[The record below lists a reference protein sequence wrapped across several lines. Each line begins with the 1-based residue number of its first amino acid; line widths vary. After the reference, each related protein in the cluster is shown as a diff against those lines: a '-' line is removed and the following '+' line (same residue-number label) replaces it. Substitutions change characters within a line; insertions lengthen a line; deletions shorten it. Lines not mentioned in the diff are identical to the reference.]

1 MPPKSTETRLEHF
14 DEQLYTADPTTLLYK
29 FVDAL
34 CGDAGAGSLKKEIF
48 LQRLSGAMDGIYGSD
63 LDYIFGNTRVLS
75 RVSSEAYTYNTMS
88 QMLTSDQWD
97 EVMAKDA
104 LYRNR
109 IREFFIAA
117 AKGGTAEGIR
127 QVVHAAIS
135 CDCQVLENWR
145 YIDCAD
151 EETEILTRSGYKRYS
166 ELKEGEEVLT
176 LNISSGLAEW
186 QTTTKINVF
195 PVIDHEMLSVE
206 MGGRHSSLTTMNHRW
221 PVSSRI
227 KNTEGIRGYSGIRIR
242 TSTEITTED
251 RFIRAAPAIKLTDF
265 AKFSDSL
272 VELVAWFVTEGHV
285 HAQSSVVTIV
295 QSHAVN
301 PTKVDNIRAALTTL
315 IGTSVKNFD
324 RTGARKDQSPAWRE
338 WVSCSKPDITV
349 FRLNSAAGR
358 LLIAQAPEKITSMDF
373 INSLT
378 RSQLQLFLDTCIA
391 ADGHVRGDGYRSFI
405 QKSMERTVPIQI
417 AATLLGI
424 PTSIQ
429 KTQGVCHVL
438 SLCERQKFVQP
449 LGQGRK
455 NAKIVR
461 YTGTVWCPTTPNG
474 TWFARRRGTTYFTGN
489 SFGLAGDVGR
499 AGEGGSFSA
508 VDLATGHEVIRKT
521 RNQAES
527 YADTSGLDDGPHN
540 IRANQ
545 ARSEITIVP
554 YKTDLHPRETRV
566 LRDMLDRIT
575 PQDTVVTISPEGL
588 SVSSPVAVRAITSDS
603 TYYQV
608 EKMVTGTP
616 VLDELPPPEMLAIDL
631 DPTANWLNPR
641 TPELAPYAQF
651 NITQEFGYYYLVSG
665 GRRSPIDEVTYGVLE
680 DNDKV
685 RLEAAFEWYEQ
696 NEQFGPWTEYE
707 KADSPDNYP
716 GGKFGLTPNSL
727 PARNPDRSPYQFQ
740 YESQSAYITQKKQE
754 VLALGGN
761 ANDTR
766 YQLPIQKSTTA
777 KRVYT
782 PDLAIA
788 FTAPVRDSTVTSS
801 WTSRKP
807 RYVSSEL
814 RNSSSFI
821 RS

>member
-1 MPPKSTETRLEHF
+1 
-14 DEQLYTADPTTLLYK
+14 
-29 FVDAL
+29 
-34 CGDAGAGSLKKEIF
+34 
-48 LQRLSGAMDGIYGSD
+48 
-63 LDYIFGNTRVLS
+63 
-75 RVSSEAYTYNTMS
+75 
-88 QMLTSDQWD
+88 
-97 EVMAKDA
+97 
-104 LYRNR
+104 
-109 IREFFIAA
+109 
-117 AKGGTAEGIR
+117 
-127 QVVHAAIS
+127 
-135 CDCQVLENWR
+135 
-145 YIDCAD
+145 
-151 EETEILTRSGYKRYS
+151 
-166 ELKEGEEVLT
+166 
-176 LNISSGLAEW
+176 
-186 QTTTKINVF
+186 
-195 PVIDHEMLSVE
+195 
-206 MGGRHSSLTTMNHRW
+206 
-221 PVSSRI
+221 
-227 KNTEGIRGYSGIRIR
+227 
-242 TSTEITTED
+242 
-251 RFIRAAPAIKLTDF
+251 
-265 AKFSDSL
+265 
-272 VELVAWFVTEGHV
+272 
-285 HAQSSVVTIV
+285 
-295 QSHAVN
+295 
-301 PTKVDNIRAALTTL
+301 
-315 IGTSVKNFD
+315 
-324 RTGARKDQSPAWRE
+324 
-338 WVSCSKPDITV
+338 
-349 FRLNSAAGR
+349 
-358 LLIAQAPEKITSMDF
+358 
-373 INSLT
+373 
-378 RSQLQLFLDTCIA
+378 
-391 ADGHVRGDGYRSFI
+391 
-405 QKSMERTVPIQI
+405 
-417 AATLLGI
+417 
-424 PTSIQ
+424 
-429 KTQGVCHVL
+429 
-438 SLCERQKFVQP
+438 
-449 LGQGRK
+449 
-455 NAKIVR
+455 
-461 YTGTVWCPTTPNG
+461 
-474 TWFARRRGTTYFTGN
+474 
-489 SFGLAGDVGR
+489 
-499 AGEGGSFSA
+499 
-508 VDLATGHEVIRKT
+508 VIRKT

-527 YADTSGLDDGPHN
+527 YADTSGLDAGPYN
-540 IRANQ
+540 IRANR

-554 YKTDLHPRETRV
+554 HKTDLHPRETRV

-588 SVSSPVAVRAITSDS
+588 SVSSPVPVRAITSDS

-680 DNDKV
+680 ENDKV

-766 YQLPIQKSTTA
+766 YQLPLQKSTTA

-788 FTAPVRDSTVTSS
+788 FTAPIRDSTVTSS